1 MAREYFNAYHS
12 YLDSMEFLSDAE
24 RGRLFT
30 ALLLYSSTGE
40 APQLRGN
47 ERFVF
52 PGIRSQIDRDIGN
65 YDAYCARQ
73 RANGSKGGRPRKAPP
88 RPEPDGFAANPKK
101 PGEREGKGESK
112 GEEKGEG
119 EPERTS
125 SSPPGAEEA
134 EEAVCFWEENFG
146 PMPRCLRQAAEG
158 YLRRGLE
165 GALVTWALGEAAKTG
180 AHQPWRYAETILKD
194 CLAQG
199 LHTLAEYERARRG
212 WGRNA
217 RPPEREIRPEQDLLL
232 LAGDK
237 LPVFRKLPGREKDG
251 PGEGNRANP
260 GAERAGGRTQE
271 SGADG
276 GAGRGDENLGGVV
289 PDRENRTEPDP
300 GLGALG

>member
-88 RPEPDGFAANPKK
+88 RSEPDGFAANPKK

-112 GEEKGEG
+112 SERKRRGRTGEDFVLSARGGGGGGSRPAFGKKILG
-119 EPERTS
+119 PC
-125 SSPPGAEEA
+125 P
-134 EEAVCFWEENFG
+134 AVC
-146 PMPRCLRQAAEG
+146 
-158 YLRRGLE
+158 
-165 GALVTWALGEAAKTG
+165 
-180 AHQPWRYAETILKD
+180 
-194 CLAQG
+194 
-199 LHTLAEYERARRG
+199 ARR
-212 WGRNA
+212 
-217 RPPEREIRPEQDLLL
+217 P
-232 LAGDK
+232 
-237 LPVFRKLPGREKDG
+237 
-251 PGEGNRANP
+251 RATC
-260 GAERAGGRTQE
+260 AGGWR
-271 SGADG
+271 
-276 GAGRGDENLGGVV
+276 GRW
-289 PDRENRTEPDP
+289 
-300 GLGALG
+300 